1 MKITWLGQAGL
12 LFESN
17 GIKLIVDPYLSD
29 SVEKINPQNFRRVPV
44 KEELF
49 GEDIDIIV
57 ITHNHL
63 DHLDP
68 KTLERFLNTDRVLT
82 VLAPYY
88 AWQEVRKLG
97 RNHNYVMFN
106 RGTVWTQNGI
116 TLTAVKAE
124 HSDLTAIGFIVD
136 DSKEKLY
143 ITGDTLYNKDIFA
156 DLPQDIDTVFLPIN
170 GVGNNM
176 NITDAKR
183 FAVKTGAKMQY
194 LFIGNVCR
202 A

>member
-1 MKITWLGQAGL
+1 M
-12 LFESN
+12 
-17 GIKLIVDPYLSD
+17 
-29 SVEKINPQNFRRVPV
+29 
-44 KEELF
+44 
-49 GEDIDIIV
+49 
-57 ITHNHL
+57 
-63 DHLDP
+63 
-68 KTLERFLNTDRVLT
+68 
-82 VLAPYY
+82 LAPYY

-136 DSKEKLY
+136 DSKETSRS
-143 ITGDTLYNKDIFA
+143 ITKIFCRFA
-156 DLPQDIDTVFLPIN
+156 QDIDTVFLPIN

-194 LFIGNVCR
+194 LFIGECLTSLTN
-202 A
+202 